1 MRFVMFLKRLPG
13 LISLPQL
20 MSWGGSRQ
28 AFHGGSE
35 YAEALADV
43 AEKGT
48 TRFLPGVSTCR
59 WLAYSICIFV
69 KNRFGIRYALLD
81 FF

>member
-1 MRFVMFLKRLPG
+1 MRFVMFLMRLPG

-20 MSWGGSRQ
+20 MSWGGSCQ

-43 AEKGT
+43 AEKAT
-48 TRFLPGVSTCR
+48 TRFLAGVSTLECR
-59 WLAYSICIFV
+59 WLAYSIGIFA
-69 KNRFGIRYALLD
+69 K
-81 FF
+81 